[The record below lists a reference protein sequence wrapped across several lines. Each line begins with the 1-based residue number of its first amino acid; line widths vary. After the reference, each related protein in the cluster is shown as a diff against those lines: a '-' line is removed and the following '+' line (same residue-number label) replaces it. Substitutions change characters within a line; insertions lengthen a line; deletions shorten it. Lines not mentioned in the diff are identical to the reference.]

1 MIAITPHMRVL
12 CFTKAVDFR
21 KGIDGLVGVCKSE
34 LKEVDPFSG
43 ALFLF
48 QNRSRTTIKGV
59 VYDGQGFWL
68 FAKRLSSGR
77 FSYWP
82 EGKGDSLVAE
92 EILSRELSILLWNGN
107 PRKALMGSDWRK
119 LPQST

>member
-12 CFTKAVDFR
+12 CFTKSCDFR
-21 KGIDGLVGVCKSE
+21 KGIDGLVGVCREE
-34 LKEVDPFSG
+34 LKDVDPFSG
-43 ALFLF
+43 TLFLF
-48 QNRSRTTIKGV
+48 LNRSRTTIKGV

-68 FAKRLSSGR
+68 FMKRLSTGR

-82 EGKGDSLVAE
+82 SCNEVAE

-107 PRKALMGSDWRK
+107 PSKALMGSDWKR
-119 LPQST
+119 LPKIP